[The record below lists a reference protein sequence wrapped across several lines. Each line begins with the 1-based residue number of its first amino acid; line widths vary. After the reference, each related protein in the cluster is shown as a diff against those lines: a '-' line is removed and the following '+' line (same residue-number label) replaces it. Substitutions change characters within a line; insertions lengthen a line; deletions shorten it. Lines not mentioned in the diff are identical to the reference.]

1 MHRECQNN
9 DITRIGI
16 SSKIPFDDSEVT
28 TKLDKI
34 GLIKIPI
41 GVGVLFD
48 VDRTFG
54 KVGKQSWSSFQLTS
68 RWISVDFVYS
78 QVQIDVD
85 EIEG

>member
-9 DITRIGI
+9 DLVRIGI

-41 GVGVLFD
+41 GVGVLFN
-48 VDRTFG
+48 VNMTFW
-54 KVGKQSWSSFQLTS
+54 QS
-68 RWISVDFVYS
+68 R
-78 QVQIDVD
+78 
-85 EIEG
+85 